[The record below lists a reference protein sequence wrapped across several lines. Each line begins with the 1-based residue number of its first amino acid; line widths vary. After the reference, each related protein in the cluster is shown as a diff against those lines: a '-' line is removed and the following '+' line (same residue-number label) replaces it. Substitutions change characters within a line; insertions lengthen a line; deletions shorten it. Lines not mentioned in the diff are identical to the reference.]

1 MGQNGERRFSIDP
14 LSLCALR
21 RVGFGKERKACA
33 SGPFWGLEALFAGCP
48 DGIIIM

>member
-1 MGQNGERRFSIDP
+1 MGQDGERRFSIDP

-33 SGPFWGLEALFAGCP
+33 SGPFGGWKHSLPATQTA
-48 DGIIIM
+48 